1 MLRAKLRQKA
11 NSDMVDV
18 EAASE
23 IDSRLVRWSSDAL
36 ASDQAWHFATV
47 AIPDSPQVWNGTIYT
62 YRNSF
67 APGVW
72 MTFRSIRIMII
83 RTQESL
89 YRSLP
94 LPAAE
99 IAEQARYFRT
109 VRHQMTDEICA
120 TVPVALGHTG
130 LSCDPSGTLISA
142 YNVIWPLFLASISAS
157 ERRGMQGNDDPA
169 HCESLDLQKNA
180 QLTWILGRLDYI
192 STHVG
197 VKLATDVAEA
207 LRNGD
212 SAAMT
217 DYHESLESDGQRM

>member
-99 IAEQARYFRT
+99 IAEQA
-109 VRHQMTDEICA
+109 A
-120 TVPVALGHTG
+120 
-130 LSCDPSGTLISA
+130 ISELC
-142 YNVIWPLFLASISAS
+142 VT
-157 ERRGMQGNDDPA
+157 R
-169 HCESLDLQKNA
+169 
-180 QLTWILGRLDYI
+180 
-192 STHVG
+192 
-197 VKLATDVAEA
+197 
-207 LRNGD
+207 
-212 SAAMT
+212 
-217 DYHESLESDGQRM
+217 